1 MKHEHVRCKPVGD
14 GYFSCTAVAKS
25 NIPVNKPNETKWF
38 YEDHDRNGARLN
50 SRHNYS
56 GTFANAQL
64 PPVCGFWFLS
74 MESEQVMKRLGKTGV
89 TTWIDTT
96 TKVLMENL
104 AGKTSG
110 GSGLPGTRGK
120 GIGHDDALRQDR
132 EETLMTYRSITD
144 RR

>member
-1 MKHEHVRCKPVGD
+1 
-14 GYFSCTAVAKS
+14 
-25 NIPVNKPNETKWF
+25 
-38 YEDHDRNGARLN
+38 
-50 SRHNYS
+50 
-56 GTFANAQL
+56 
-64 PPVCGFWFLS
+64 

-110 GSGLPGTRGK
+110 GTGLPGTRGK